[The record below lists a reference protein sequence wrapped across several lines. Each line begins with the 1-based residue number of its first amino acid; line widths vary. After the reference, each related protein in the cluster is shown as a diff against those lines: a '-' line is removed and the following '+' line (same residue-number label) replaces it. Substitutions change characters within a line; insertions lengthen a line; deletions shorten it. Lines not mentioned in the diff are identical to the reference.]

1 MVSEPWDSIGS
12 TLGFFFL
19 LRFGLRVET
28 VVFTVVVVGLVVVV
42 VVVAAVVGYAGYGA
56 GY

>member
-28 VVFTVVVVGLVVVV
+28 VVFTVVVVGVVVV
-42 VVVAAVVGYAGYGA
+42 VAAAAVVGYAGYGA